1 MSDMESDCKLC
12 KHCATA
18 ETSNRASLF
27 CISCNGARTFD
38 AIFKA
43 AHTRLTTWALSGS
56 RNEHAMPTL
65 AWKILV
71 CEVLLALNRARGHW
85 HGLMTLMPP
94 AVRRMRC
101 ARRMESLAARLTS
114 MRRKISAFEAS
125 LTAGAF
131 REAVDADFTI
141 REMLK
146 GLKEDIRHI
155 RCEMAAV
162 PVASRAGLGG
172 QRLGAAIDHLHTVA
186 EETYVA
192 ADRLLWEIGEH
203 DLKYSCKNQRRPYES
218 RDP

>member
-1 MSDMESDCKLC
+1 ML
-12 KHCATA
+12 
-18 ETSNRASLF
+18 
-27 CISCNGARTFD
+27 
-38 AIFKA
+38 
-43 AHTRLTTWALSGS
+43 
-56 RNEHAMPTL
+56 TL

-94 AVRRMRC
+94 VVRRLRC
-101 ARRMESLAARLTS
+101 ARRMESLAVRLVS
-114 MRRKISAFEAS
+114 MRRKIKAFEVS

-131 REAVDADFTI
+131 KEAVDADFTI

-162 PVASRAGLGG
+162 PMASCTGLGG
-172 QRLGAAIDHLHTVA
+172 RRLGEAIARLHTVA

-192 ADRLLWEIGEH
+192 ADRLFWEIGEH
-203 DLKYSCKNQRRPYES
+203 DLKYIS
-218 RDP
+218 